1 VRHLRRNAG
10 KSDLKVA
17 QRMHEK
23 VFMKFQSQIL
33 SDTEKE
39 QIHTETLRI
48 LWEAGVKY
56 HSLKALGLLEANGA
70 RMNYETKIAHIPE
83 ELVEQALA
91 TAPRSFVLG
100 ARNPA
105 YNYPLPS
112 PVSRYA
118 MDGTAAFAQDFRTGQ
133 RRYGTDKDNELAMR
147 VFQRMDMGIMAW
159 AAVAAENKPPQTR
172 PLYEWFTTSK
182 YCSKHVQHELH
193 NAAQAAYLAEGLT
206 AILGSEAALAQ
217 SNAFSFIYCPVSP
230 LVHDGPMMDAYLEL
244 GSLNI
249 PVMVLPMPV
258 PGSTGPAS
266 LFGNLCLANAEALS
280 SIIVYQLAHPG
291 RPVIYSSATGTIDFR
306 NGAYTAGTP
315 EMGLMSG
322 ALAEM
327 GRHYAL
333 PSTSAGC
340 TADAREPGPQALLEK
355 FVTSIVPVLAGSDVI
370 VGFGELEGDQTLV
383 LEQIVVDN
391 EIAHLCERIFQ
402 GIDSGPEKVLTGD
415 ILKVGPGGHFLAQK
429 STRRLSRTD
438 EFYLPGL
445 LDRNTLEAWQAL
457 GQPDIYSNARQ
468 KVEEL
473 LAAPP
478 EDPLPQD
485 VCAKLDE
492 ILERADRELK

>member
-1 VRHLRRNAG
+1 
-10 KSDLKVA
+10 
-17 QRMHEK
+17 
-23 VFMKFQSQIL
+23 MKFQGQIL
-33 SDTEKE
+33 SEAEKE
-39 QIHTETLRI
+39 QIHKETLRI
-48 LWEAGVKY
+48 LSQAGVKY
-56 HSLKALGLLEANGA
+56 HSRKALGLLEANGA
-70 RMNYETKIAHIPE
+70 RVDHEAKIAYIPK
-83 ELVEQALA
+83 ELVEQALL
-91 TAPRSFVLG
+91 TSPKSFMLG
-100 ARNPA
+100 ARNPVH
-105 YNYPLPS
+105 NYSLPS

-118 MDGTAAFAQDFRTGQ
+118 MDGTAAFAQDFQTGQ
-133 RRYGTDKDNELAMR
+133 RRYGTDRDNELAMR
-147 VFQRMDMGIMAW
+147 IFQHMDMGIMAW
-159 AAVAAENKPPQTR
+159 PAVAAEDKPSHAR

-182 YCSKHVQHELH
+182 FCSKHVQHELH
-193 NAAQAAYLAEGLT
+193 NVKQASYLAEGLI
-206 AILGSEAALAQ
+206 AILGSEEALAQ
-217 SNAFSFIYCPVSP
+217 SNAYSFIYCPVSP

-249 PVMVLPMPV
+249 PVMMLPMPV

-291 RPVIYSSATGTIDFR
+291 RPMIYSSATGTIDFR

-333 PSTSAGC
+333 PATSAGC
-340 TADAREPGPQALLEK
+340 TADAREPGPQAVLEK
-355 FVTSIVPVLAGSDVI
+355 FVTSIAPVLAGSDVI

-391 EIAHLCERIFQ
+391 EIAHLCERVFQ
-402 GIDSGPEKVLTGD
+402 GIDSSPEKVLTDD
-415 ILKVGPGGHFLAQK
+415 ILQVGPGGHFLARK
-429 STRRLSRTD
+429 STRKLSRSD
-438 EFYLPGL
+438 EFYLPSL

-457 GQPDIYSNARQ
+457 GRPDLYSNARQ

-478 EDPLPQD
+478 EDPLPDD
-485 VCAKLDE
+485 VCGKLDE
-492 ILERADRELK
+492 ILERADRELKVNS